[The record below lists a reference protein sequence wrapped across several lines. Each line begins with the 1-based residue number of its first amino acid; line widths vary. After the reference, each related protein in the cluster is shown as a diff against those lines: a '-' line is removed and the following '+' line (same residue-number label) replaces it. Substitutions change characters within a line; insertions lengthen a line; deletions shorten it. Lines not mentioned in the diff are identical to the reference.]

1 MYKYMQVYIQS
12 APPPSSTIV
21 YVHVHECV
29 SGGGSPITK
38 LAKQLVGIIKS
49 SLCPREDIQLP
60 RVQIPYTY
68 KPMVQIQKCNSA
80 FRTVLY
86 SQLVSILF
94 IDCMVRP
101 V

>member
-1 MYKYMQVYIQS
+1 MQVYIQS

-29 SGGGSPITK
+29 SGGGGGGGGGSPITK
-38 LAKQLVGIIKS
+38 LVKQLVGTIKS

-68 KPMVQIQKCNSA
+68 KPIVQI
-80 FRTVLY
+80 
-86 SQLVSILF
+86 
-94 IDCMVRP
+94 
-101 V
+101 